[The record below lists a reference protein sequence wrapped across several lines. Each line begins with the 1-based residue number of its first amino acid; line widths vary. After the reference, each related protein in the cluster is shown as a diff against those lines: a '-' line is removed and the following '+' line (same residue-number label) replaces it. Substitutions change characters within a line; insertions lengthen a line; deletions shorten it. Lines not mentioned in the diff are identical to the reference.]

1 MSDLKPE
8 MEEIGDVG
16 LGREQTPGVCV
27 GLAVCVCRGAQSLW
41 CPQCSDWG
49 QAVARR
55 VDLPQTHGRR

>member
-55 VDLPQTHGRR
+55 VD